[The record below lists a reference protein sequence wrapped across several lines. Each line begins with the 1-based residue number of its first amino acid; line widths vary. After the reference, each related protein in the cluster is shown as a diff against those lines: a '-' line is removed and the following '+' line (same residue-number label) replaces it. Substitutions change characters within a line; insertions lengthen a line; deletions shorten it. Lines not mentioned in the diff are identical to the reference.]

1 MMAIPTMACY
11 QCITANNNN
20 IARCIG
26 APACVADTFTPAIM
40 GAGMPTIINTI
51 CQGLCT
57 DSCSANDIMVI
68 QEKQALLDGGC
79 AARNTPVASTCPPAP
94 TCADIN
100 GDGTEDDAFDCSGV
114 TNTIAAAPGGI
125 ACAAACVDT
134 ECCTVVPAPAPT
146 CADINGDGTEDDAFD
161 CSGVTN
167 TIAAAP
173 GGIACAAATCVA
185 TECCTVVPAPV
196 AVTPAP
202 APTSS
207 ATSLMYTSECR
218 RPQTAAIL
226 DHLCV

>member
-79 AARNTPVASTCPPAP
+79 TARGTPVASTCPPAP

-125 ACAAACVDT
+125 ACAAATCVDT
-134 ECCTVVPAPAPT
+134 ECCTVVPAPA
-146 CADINGDGTEDDAFD
+146 
-161 CSGVTN
+161 
-167 TIAAAP
+167 
-173 GGIACAAATCVA
+173 
-185 TECCTVVPAPV
+185 

-207 ATSLMYTSECR
+207 ATSLMYTSECLS
-218 RPQTAAIL
+218 PTTADSCNTGPPVCMSTA
-226 DHLCV
+226 